1 MNSSQPIG
9 IFDSGIGGLT
19 VMHAVAQKLPHED
32 IIYFGDTAHLP
43 YGDKSAD
50 TIHHYCQHIVQF
62 LLEKNCKAI
71 LIACNSASAAAY
83 EFLYAEVSQHALFM
97 SVIEPMIDYVAS
109 HYQHKTIGLIGTKQT
124 VASEV
129 FAKKL
134 QALPNDLRLKS
145 LATPLLVPM
154 IEEQYDQ
161 PQELTDALLAS
172 YLKKSEL
179 ADIQA
184 LILACT
190 HYPLLKSRIADF
202 YQHKIP
208 ILDAGAITACALQT
222 TLSEHHLLNPQKNK
236 GSQQFYVSDL
246 TPAFTKMAHFFF
258 KKPIILKKVLL

>member
-1 MNSSQPIG
+1 
-9 IFDSGIGGLT
+9 
-19 VMHAVAQKLPHED
+19 MHAVAQKLPHED

-50 TIHHYCQHIVQF
+50 TIRHYCQHIIQF
-62 LLEKNCKAI
+62 LLEKNCKSI
-71 LIACNSASAAAY
+71 LIACNSAAAAAY
-83 EFLYAEVSQHALFM
+83 EFLYEGVSRNALFM
-97 SVIEPMIDYVAS
+97 SVIEPMIDHVAA
-109 HYQHKTIGLIGTKQT
+109 HYHQQTMGLIGTKQT
-124 VASEV
+124 VDSGV

-134 QALPNDLRLKS
+134 QDLPNALRLKS

-154 IEEQYDQ
+154 IEAQYDQ
-161 PQELTDALLAS
+161 SQELTDALLAN
-172 YLKKSEL
+172 YLKKNEL

-208 ILDAGAITACALQT
+208 ILDAGEITACALQT
-222 TLSEHHLLNPQKNK
+222 ALADHDLLNPQQNS
-236 GSQQFYVSDL
+236 GAQQFYVSDL

-258 KKPIILKKVLL
+258 KKPIILKRCFCRKSMI